1 MKRRILFISLVLVLV
16 LTALMPAAALAKNDG
31 RHRPSPSPV
40 LEDFYGSGIIY
51 VTYMPPPEIKGKMW
65 RYTGEIAEGFLLQSD
80 WDLLAGAGFWSGHDS
95 FVLVQKDGSAK
106 GIMKGEF
113 ALIRPDGSGVLEGV
127 FEGKITGNLFTGF
140 ISDAG
145 TWRSTGGSGVF
156 ADVKAWGKWS
166 ADLAF
171 DAGMGTLVGPL
182 TWEGKYLQK

>member
-1 MKRRILFISLVLVLV
+1 MKRRILFISLVLVLM
-16 LTALMPAAALAKNDG
+16 LTALMPAAALAKNDSK
-31 RHRPSPSPV
+31 HKPSPPV
-40 LEDFYGSGIIY
+40 LEDFSGAGLIY
-51 VTYMPPPEIKGKMW
+51 VTYMPPPEIKRNMW
-65 RYTGEIAEGFLLQSD
+65 RYTGEIAEGFLQQSD
-80 WDLLAGAGFWSGHDS
+80 WDLLAGTVFWSSHDS
-95 FVLVQKDGSAK
+95 FVLVQKDGSAR

-113 ALIRPDGSGVLEGV
+113 TLTRPDGSGVLEGV

-145 TWRSTGGSGVF
+145 MWFSTGGSGVF